1 MVMTLDAIETEVM
14 NLNTEDRTHLLDR
27 LVSSLDSDAE
37 ILAAWDL
44 ETDRR
49 NEEIEAGTVQAM
61 PLDTVLANLYA
72 ELN

>member
-1 MVMTLDAIETEVM
+1 MAMTLDAIETEAM
-14 NLNTEDRTHLLDR
+14 NLNTEDRAHLLDR

-37 ILAAWDL
+37 VLAAWDL